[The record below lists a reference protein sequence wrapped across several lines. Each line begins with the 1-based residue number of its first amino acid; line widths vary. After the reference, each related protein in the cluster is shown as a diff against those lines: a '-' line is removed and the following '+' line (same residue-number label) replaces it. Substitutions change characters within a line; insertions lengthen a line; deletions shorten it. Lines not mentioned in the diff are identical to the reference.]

1 MTELKVEENTFY
13 VLKMKQGE
21 SSKITLH
28 SDMGSPVRR
37 IKEHLKGGANPEDIE
52 LMVVEIA
59 EENFKIKGVP
69 WSEIAVKLI
78 KETHH

>member
-1 MTELKVEENTFY
+1 MTELEVKENTFY
-13 VLKMKQGE
+13 ILRLKKGE
-21 SSKITLH
+21 AGKITLH
-28 SDMGSPVRR
+28 NDMDSPVST
-37 IKEHLKGGANPEDIE
+37 IKEHLKAGANPEDVE

-78 KETHH
+78 KET

>member
-1 MTELKVEENTFY
+1 MTELEVKENTFY
-13 VLKMKQGE
+13 VLRLKKGE
-21 SSKITLH
+21 SDKITLH
-28 SDMGSPVRR
+28 SDMGSPVNR
-37 IKEHLKGGANPEDIE
+37 IKEHLKGGANPEDVE

-78 KETHH
+78 KET

>member
-1 MTELKVEENTFY
+1 MTELEVKENTFY
-13 VLKMKQGE
+13 VLKVKQGE
-21 SSKITLH
+21 SGKITLH
-28 SDMGSPVRR
+28 SDMDSPVSR
-37 IKEHLKGGANPEDIE
+37 IKEHLKGGASPGDVE

-78 KETHH
+78 KET

>member
-1 MTELKVEENTFY
+1 MTELEVKENTFY
-13 VLKMKQGE
+13 VLKVKQGK

-28 SDMGSPVRR
+28 SDMGSPISR
-37 IKEHLKGGANPEDIE
+37 IKDHLKSGASPEDVD

-69 WSEIAVKLI
+69 WSEIAVRLI
-78 KETHH
+78 KET

>member
-1 MTELKVEENTFY
+1 MTELEVEENTFY
-13 VLKMKQGE
+13 VLKVKQGE
-21 SSKITLH
+21 SDKITLH
-28 SDMGSPVRR
+28 SDMDSPVGR
-37 IKEHLKGGANPEDIE
+37 IKEQLKSGASPEDVE

-78 KETHH
+78 KET

>member
-1 MTELKVEENTFY
+1 MTELEVKDNTFY

-21 SSKITLH
+21 SHKITLH
-28 SDMGSPVRR
+28 SDLSSPISR
-37 IKEHLKGGANPEDIE
+37 IKEHLRTGASPEEVD

-69 WSEIAVKLI
+69 WSEIAVRLI
-78 KETHH
+78 KET